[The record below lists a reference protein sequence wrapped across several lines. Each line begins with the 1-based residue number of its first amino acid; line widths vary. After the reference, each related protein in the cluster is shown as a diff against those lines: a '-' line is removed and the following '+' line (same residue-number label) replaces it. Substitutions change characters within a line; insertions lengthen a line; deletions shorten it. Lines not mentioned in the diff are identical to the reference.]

1 MSNYVYPVTPDSMFG
16 VYSDLL
22 DIDYMVEIDDPKY
35 LEEAKEITD
44 KALQKWAEAEDD
56 SEEWYKGFVEIVKEA
71 LVEAEIAARFYT
83 RMED

>member
-16 VYSDLL
+16 VYSDML
-22 DIDYMVEIDDPKY
+22 DIDYMVEVDNSKY

-56 SEEWYKGFVEIVKEA
+56 SEEWYKGFVEIVKDS
-71 LVEAEIAARFYT
+71 LKEAEIAAKFYT
-83 RMED
+83 RME